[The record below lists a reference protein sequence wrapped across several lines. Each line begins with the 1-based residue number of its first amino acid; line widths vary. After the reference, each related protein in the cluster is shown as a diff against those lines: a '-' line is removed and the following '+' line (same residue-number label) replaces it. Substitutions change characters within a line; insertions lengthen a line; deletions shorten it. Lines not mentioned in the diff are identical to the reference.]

1 MLNTEINI
9 QTQQF
14 DGPLALLLLLIQKEE
29 MDVRELDLVKITSQ
43 YLQYLSL
50 MKELNFDVAGDY
62 LYLASTLIYLKS
74 KTVISIEDQAELAK
88 LSPDSA
94 VNIVSQ
100 EDLIRRLEELQ
111 RFQKLAKNL
120 WGLPKKGHEIFV
132 KPKINRKTIID
143 SILTPLALDELTG
156 AMMDYLERER
166 RKYTVVKRDR
176 LSIKEKLVSLKNN
189 LKMGESFS
197 LRGLLNESAEDGI
210 SDIVITFISLLE
222 LARLK
227 KVEINQENNKSD
239 VLVNVVS
246 SLDDLDVDQ
255 ANGFDDENAPASESE
270 DEQVE
275 VQKEENLEET
285 PVAPEVMKTED
296 GETPVYH

>member
-255 ANGFDDENAPASESE
+255 ANGFDDENASASESE

-285 PVAPEVMKTED
+285 PVAPEVIKTED

>member
-88 LSPDSA
+88 LAPDSA

-120 WGLPKKGHEIFV
+120 WSLPKKGHEIFV

-143 SILTPLALDELTG
+143 SILTPLALDELTA

-189 LKMGESFS
+189 LKIGESFS
-197 LRGLLNESAEDGI
+197 LRNLLNDSAEDGI

-227 KVEINQENNKSD
+227 KIEINQENNKSD

-246 SLDDLDVDQ
+246 SLDDLDVDT
-255 ANGFDDENAPASESE
+255 ANGFDDENAEEQDE
-270 DEQVE
+270 DDT
-275 VQKEENLEET
+275 ENPV
-285 PVAPEVMKTED
+285 PVAAIPEQQED
-296 GETPVYH
+296 NPVIH